1 MIGLPLLL
9 FGATTTLMHG
19 TTAMAGK
26 KYFTRDEANR
36 TLPLVRRIV
45 QDIVDEY
52 GRWKESLATYE
63 LAAGTQRAGEPESA
77 EAMGLRERVDEIART
92 INGYIAELEQV
103 GCVLKG
109 FDDGL
114 VDFRARLDDRD
125 VWLCWK
131 LGEDE
136 IGHWHEIDQ
145 GYRNRHPLETEPAGG
160 ALDR

>member
-1 MIGLPLLL
+1 
-9 FGATTTLMHG
+9 
-19 TTAMAGK
+19 MAGRT
-26 KYFTRDEANR
+26 YFTRDEANR

-45 QDIVDEY
+45 QDIVEEY
-52 GRWKESLATYE
+52 GRWKESLAQYE
-63 LAAGTQRAGEPESA
+63 LAAGAQRAGEPESA
-77 EAMGLRERVDEIART
+77 EAMALREQVDEIART

-114 VDFRARLDDRD
+114 VDFRARFDDRD

-131 LGEDE
+131 LGEAE
-136 IGHWHEIDQ
+136 VGHWHEIDQ
-145 GYRNRHPLETEPAGG
+145 GYRNRHPLEREPAGD

>member
-1 MIGLPLLL
+1 MIRSSLLL
-9 FGATTTLMHG
+9 FGATRTPRDG
-19 TTAMAGK
+19 IGAMAK

-52 GRWKESLATYE
+52 GRWKDTLARYEVAAASQPPGES
-63 LAAGTQRAGEPESA
+63 
-77 EAMGLRERVDEIART
+77 EASDAVALREQVDEIARI
-92 INGYIAELEQV
+92 INGYIGELEQV

-114 VDFRARLDDRD
+114 VDFRARLDDRE

-136 IGHWHEIDQ
+136 VGHWHELDA
-145 GYRNRHPLETEPAGG
+145 GYRSRQPLEHEPAGD

>member
-1 MIGLPLLL
+1 MIRPPLLL
-9 FGATTTLMHG
+9 FGATTTSRHG
-19 TTAMAGK
+19 TQAMAR

-52 GRWKESLATYE
+52 GRWKESLGQYE
-63 LAAGTQRAGEPESA
+63 LAAGAQHAGDTESPEA
-77 EAMGLRERVDEIART
+77 VALRERVDEIARI
-92 INGYIAELEQV
+92 INGYISELEQV

-114 VDFRARLDDRD
+114 VDFRGRLEGRD

-131 LGEDE
+131 LGEDCV
-136 IGHWHEIDQ
+136 GHWHEIDQ
-145 GYRNRHPLETEPAGG
+145 GYRHRRPFEWEPAGD

>member
-1 MIGLPLLL
+1 
-9 FGATTTLMHG
+9 
-19 TTAMAGK
+19 MARK
-26 KYFTRDEANR
+26 HFTRDEANR

-52 GRWKESLATYE
+52 GQWKASLAGYE
-63 LAAGTQRAGEPESA
+63 LAAGAQRSGEPESA
-77 EAMGLRERVDEIART
+77 EAVVLRERVDEIART

-114 VDFRARLDDRD
+114 VDFRSQLDGRD

-131 LGEDE
+131 LGEE
-136 IGHWHEIDQ
+136 EVGHWHEIDQ
-145 GYRNRHPLETEPAGG
+145 GYRNRQPLEPEPAGD
-160 ALDR
+160 ATAR

>member
-1 MIGLPLLL
+1 
-9 FGATTTLMHG
+9 
-19 TTAMAGK
+19 MAK

-52 GRWKESLATYE
+52 GRWKDSLGRYE
-63 LAAGTQRAGEPESA
+63 LAAGAQGPGLPESA
-77 EAMGLRERVDEIART
+77 EAVDLRERVDEIAKT
-92 INGYIAELEQV
+92 INGYITELEQV

-114 VDFRARLDDRD
+114 VDFRGRLDDRD

-136 IGHWHEIDQ
+136 VGHWHEIDQ
-145 GYRNRHPLETEPAGG
+145 GYRHRHPLEPEPAGD
-160 ALDR
+160 ALNR

>member
-1 MIGLPLLL
+1 
-9 FGATTTLMHG
+9 
-19 TTAMAGK
+19 MAK

-52 GRWKESLATYE
+52 GRWKDSLGRYE
-63 LAAGTQRAGEPESA
+63 LAAAAQGPGQPESP
-77 EAMGLRERVDEIART
+77 EAVELREQVDEIAKT
-92 INGYIAELEQV
+92 INGYITELEQI

-114 VDFRARLDDRD
+114 VDFRGRIDDRD

-145 GYRNRHPLETEPAGG
+145 GYRHRHPLEPEPAGDS
-160 ALDR
+160 LNR